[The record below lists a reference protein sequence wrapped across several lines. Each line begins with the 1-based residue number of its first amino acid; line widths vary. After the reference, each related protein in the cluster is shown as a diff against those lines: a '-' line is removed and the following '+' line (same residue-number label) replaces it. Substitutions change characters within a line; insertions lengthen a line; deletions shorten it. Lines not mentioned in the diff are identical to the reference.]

1 MGCSKSSSMREVYS
15 STVLPEETRKISNN
29 LPLYAKQLEKEQ
41 KNPNTQG
48 DQKRTKRPKVRKK
61 EIIKI
66 RAEIHL
72 IVAQRPRNDKEQK

>member
-48 DQKRTKRPKVRKK
+48 DQKRTNRPKVRKK

-66 RAEIHL
+66 RAEIHW